1 MSPTE
6 IEFPKLGPE
15 TDYSYEG
22 IIVLLASLTTPLDC
36 WAFPSPRLSLQG
48 EQRAASGL
56 ERLNIFSNEIHC
68 KKYFNFPFVHD
79 LFEAHILCEREEL
92 S

>member
-6 IEFPKLGPE
+6 IEFQKLGPE

-36 WAFPSPRLSLQG
+36 WAFPSPRLSVQG

-56 ERLNIFSNEIHC
+56 ERLNIFSNEIQE
-68 KKYFNFPFVHD
+68 D
-79 LFEAHILCEREEL
+79 LSSITFTFGENNYE
-92 S
+92 

>member
-22 IIVLLASLTTPLDC
+22 IIVLFASLTTPLDC

-56 ERLNIFSNEIHC
+56 ERLNIFINEIQE
-68 KKYFNFPFVHD
+68 D
-79 LFEAHILCEREEL
+79 LSSITFTFGENNYE
-92 S
+92 

>member
-6 IEFPKLGPE
+6 IEFPKLCPE

-56 ERLNIFSNEIHC
+56 ERLNIFSNEIQE
-68 KKYFNFPFVHD
+68 D
-79 LFEAHILCEREEL
+79 LSSITFTFGENNYE
-92 S
+92 

>member
-56 ERLNIFSNEIHC
+56 ERLNIFINEIQE
-68 KKYFNFPFVHD
+68 D
-79 LFEAHILCEREEL
+79 LSSITFTFGENNYE
-92 S
+92 